1 MSASIL
7 RPHRRA
13 PLASLAVLGALAI
26 QPLAAHAEPPSL
38 TGRWIT
44 TVERFGLPN
53 HFVFHL
59 TQTGNQLGGDFDG
72 DPLTGTLTG
81 ATVTFTGKDPRGGY
95 EDIRA
100 TLTGNT
106 LKGTMRIA
114 FSSDPAHPEQYAFTA
129 TRVLE
134 RRGPAR
140 KHTFAPTT
148 YYRAFSALT
157 KPVLTISAGDTI
169 STTTVD
175 AGGFDAKNIARVA
188 GGNPQ
193 TGPFYIEGAA
203 PGDTLVVHIDRL
215 ALNRDSA
222 ISTDA
227 IAPRAKDGRLAIDMQ
242 GTGKVV
248 RWHLDRKRNIATT
261 ESPGAHLANYTVPL
275 RPMLGCVGVAPH
287 PAGGAPNSGDNGAW
301 GGNMDYNDVVEGSTV
316 YLPVSNPGAL
326 LYIGDGHAAQGDGEL
341 TGDALE
347 TSMDVQ
353 ITVDVIPA
361 KRPPGPRVETKTH
374 LAAIGLGGSLDD
386 AFKAATS
393 NMTAWLVERYQ
404 LTPSELAQVLGTA
417 AEYRVTEVPDRN
429 AGIALRL
436 LKERLDTITTKP

>member
-13 PLASLAVLGALAI
+13 PLATLAVIGALAVM
-26 QPLAAHAEPPSL
+26 PAAAHAEPPSL
-38 TGRWIT
+38 TGRWVT
-44 TVERFGLPN
+44 TIERFGLPD
-53 HFVFHL
+53 HFVMRF
-59 TQTGNQLGGDFDG
+59 TQTGNQLTGDFAG
-72 DPLTGTLTG
+72 DPLAGTITGS
-81 ATVTFTGKDPRGGY
+81 TVTFSGKDANGGY
-95 EDIRA
+95 EEIRA

-114 FSSDPAHPEQYAFTA
+114 FGSNPTRPEQYAFTA
-129 TRVLE
+129 TRIVE
-134 RRGPAR
+134 RRGPPR
-140 KHTFAPTT
+140 KHTFTPTT
-148 YYRAFSALT
+148 YHRAFSALT
-157 KPVLTISAGDTI
+157 KPVLTVSAGDTI
-169 STTTVD
+169 TTTTVD
-175 AGGFDAKNIARVA
+175 AGGFDARNIPRVT

-215 ALNRDSA
+215 TLNRDSA

-242 GTGKVV
+242 GTGKLV
-248 RWHLDRKRNIATT
+248 RWRLDRTRNIAMS
-261 ESPGAHLANYTVPL
+261 ESPGAHLGNYTVPL

-287 PAGGAPNSGDNGAW
+287 PAAGAPNTGDNGAW

-326 LYIGDGHAAQGDGEL
+326 LYIGDAHAAQGDGEL

-361 KRPPGPRVETKTH
+361 KRPPGPRVETQTH

-436 LKERLDTITTKP
+436 LKERLATITTKP